1 MHPPRDLTSEELAAT
16 RGGAGFDIGGLIQG
30 AFGLAQQAG
39 ASPKALGIAQQAV
52 GMAMPLI
59 SQFLGGMGGGGAAA

>member
-1 MHPPRDLTSEELAAT
+1 MHPPRDLTPEELSAT
-16 RGGAGFDIGGLIQG
+16 RGGAGFDLGGLIQG

-39 ASPKALGIAQQAV
+39 APAKELGMAQQAM

-59 SQFLGGMGGGGAAA
+59 SQFLGGAGGGGAA

>member
-1 MHPPRDLTSEELAAT
+1 MHPSPIELTLEQLAAT

-39 ASPKALGIAQQAV
+39 APAKELGMAQQAM
-52 GMAMPLI
+52 GIAMPLL
-59 SQFLGGMGGGGAAA
+59 SQFLGTGGGAAAA